1 MYSFYSPTSCHHS
14 LAGGQI
20 NPAVTL
26 GLVLARHLPVLQ
38 GVVNVVAQIVGAIL
52 GATFVRCLL
61 PGGRHSALGTN
72 ALAPG
77 VGQGNALT
85 GEIIMTFTLVLVVL
99 ETVKNTRSTVA
110 NIAPMAIGFSVFTAH
125 AVLLPIDGCSI
136 NPARW
141 FGPALVSGTWATTS
155 WIFVVGPFLG
165 AILAVPF
172 HLFFK
177 SEWDTGKLT
186 GDPLNV
192 AAGMDNASPVASMSQ
207 YESPKVVGAGNGGR
221 PRWLGGGRVRAGW
234 GPALQH
240 LAK

>member
-1 MYSFYSPTSCHHS
+1 MVFIPGRSFKSV
-14 LAGGQI
+14 GGQI

-26 GLVLARHLPVLQ
+26 GLVLSGGLPVAQ
-38 GVVNVVAQIVGAIL
+38 GIMNTVAQLVGAIL

-61 PGGRHSALGTN
+61 PSGRHSTLGTN

-99 ETVKNTRSTVA
+99 ECVKNRRSLVA
-110 NIAPMAIGFSVFTAH
+110 NIAPLAIGFAVFTAH

-155 WIFVVGPFLG
+155 WIFVVGPYLG
-165 AILAVPF
+165 AIAAVPL

-177 SEWDTGKLT
+177 SDWDTGKRT

-192 AAGMDNASPVASMSQ
+192 AAGMDSANPARPV
-207 YESPKVVGAGNGGR
+207 ESLEKAKVR
-221 PRWLGGGRVRAGW
+221 ERDSII
-234 GPALQH
+234 
-240 LAK
+240 

>member
-1 MYSFYSPTSCHHS
+1 MVLHVECDTRALNHS
-14 LAGGQI
+14 MSGGQI
-20 NPAVTL
+20 NPAVTF
-26 GLVLARHLPVLQ
+26 GLVLAGELPLIQ
-38 GVVNVVAQIVGAIL
+38 GIVNTASQIVGAIL

-61 PGGRHSALGTN
+61 PDGRDSSLGTN

-110 NIAPMAIGFSVFTAH
+110 NIAPLAIGFAVFTAH

-141 FGPALVSGTWATTS
+141 FGPAVVSGTWATTS
-155 WIFVVGPFLG
+155 WIFVVGPYLG

-177 SEWDTGKLT
+177 SEWDTGKKS

-192 AAGMDNASPVASMSQ
+192 AAGTDSISRPTSAAGSD
-207 YESPKVVGAGNGGR
+207 SPKAGGERPWPGRGGEHG
-221 PRWLGGGRVRAGW
+221 WERACVDG
-234 GPALQH
+234 
-240 LAK
+240 